1 LLFISFAL
9 IFTSIAFCLLPVA
22 CCLFPFARAEKARA
36 AVCILRKIR
45 THFTYAVVSRNLCFL
60 KKGPRATGA

>member
-1 LLFISFAL
+1 
-9 IFTSIAFCLLPVA
+9 LPVA